1 LAAAEPTGDPALVWR
16 AAGRLGAGAEDGS
29 PAVEAGLVE
38 LWPKVSFRHP
48 IVRSVAY
55 RVASVD
61 DRREV
66 HRALAEAT
74 DPETDPDHRAWHRA
88 LAAPGPDEEVA
99 AELERSAVRARA
111 RGGVAAGAAFLERAV
126 ELTPDPRRRAQ
137 RALLAAQ
144 DKYPAAALDAAL
156 RLVAMAQTGPLDEL
170 EQARAQ
176 LLHAR
181 ITATM
186 TRGPDAALLHL
197 HAAKRLEPLDSTLA
211 RETYLEA
218 LGAALRAGR
227 LVGSGEAAEVASAV
241 LAADW
246 EPSTRAWDLL
256 LGGLAVFTREGY
268 VAGAP
273 ALKVALRAFRDE
285 RHFDEDD
292 LRWLWMACHVARALG
307 DFDAWDEL
315 NARHLDLARQ
325 AGAFSILPVALLD
338 RMVIELL
345 AGRIGTATSLAAESD
360 AVVEATA
367 SHLFARASIVLANWR
382 GRDAGELA
390 LIEAQ
395 RQAGLREGLWLT
407 PHEWGNALRYDGL
420 GRYEEALG
428 AAERAAEAAT
438 GLGPSMLLLAELIE
452 AAVRSGQAERAAG
465 PLAQLTEIAHAAD
478 TDWALGT
485 QARAAAMLAE
495 GSTAEELYREAIERL
510 SRTRGSETLARAH
523 LLYGE
528 WLRRENRRVDA
539 REQLRIAHTMLTD
552 IGMEAFAERASRELL
567 ATGETVRKRT
577 VETLDELT
585 PQELQ
590 VARLAIGGQ
599 TNPEIGAQLFISART
614 VEWHLRKVFTKLNIS
629 SRKELRETMLRPA
642 HAGRP

>member
-1 LAAAEPTGDPALVWR
+1 
-16 AAGRLGAGAEDGS
+16 
-29 PAVEAGLVE
+29 
-38 LWPKVSFRHP
+38 
-48 IVRSVAY
+48 
-55 RVASVD
+55 
-61 DRREV
+61 
-66 HRALAEAT
+66 
-74 DPETDPDHRAWHRA
+74 
-88 LAAPGPDEEVA
+88 
-99 AELERSAVRARA
+99 
-111 RGGVAAGAAFLERAV
+111 
-126 ELTPDPRRRAQ
+126 
-137 RALLAAQ
+137 
-144 DKYPAAALDAAL
+144 
-156 RLVAMAQTGPLDEL
+156 MAQTGPLDEL

-176 LLHAR
+176 LLQAR

-186 TRGPDAALLHL
+186 TRGRDSALLHL

-218 LGAALRAGR
+218 LGAALRADR
-227 LVGSGEAAEVASAV
+227 LVGSGEAAEVAAAV

-246 EPSTRAWDLL
+246 EPSTRACDLL
-256 LGGLAVFTREGY
+256 LDGLAVFTREGY

-292 LRWLWMACHVARALG
+292 LRWLWMACNVARALG
-307 DFDAWDEL
+307 DFDAWDDL
-315 NARHLDLARQ
+315 NARHVDLARQ
-325 AGAFSILPVALLD
+325 AGAFSLLPVALAD

-360 AVVEATA
+360 AVVDATA

-382 GRDAGELA
+382 GRDAGALA

-395 RQAGLREGLWLT
+395 RQAGLQHREGLWLT
-407 PHEWGNALRYDGL
+407 PHDWGNALRYNGL
-420 GRYEEALG
+420 ARYEDALP

-438 GLGPSMLLLAELIE
+438 GLGPPMLLLAELIE

-465 PLAQLTEIAHAAD
+465 PIAQLAEIAHVAG

-495 GSTAEELYREAIERL
+495 GSTAEQLYREAIERL

-552 IGMEAFAERASRELL
+552 IGMEAFAERARGELL

-585 PQELQ
+585 PQELH

-629 SRKELRETMLRPA
+629 SRRELRESMLRPA
-642 HAGRP
+642 HATGG